1 MCITFPNCRYGFLN
15 GADGEELT
23 PKPTPIDVLRRRET
37 KWLDML
43 SDWDGYMLKHYK
55 KVRYEVHVIY
65 IYSFIQYM
73 IIDQIRIR
81 LVTIINTR
89 LRT

>member
-1 MCITFPNCRYGFLN
+1 MWITFPDYRYGFLN
-15 GADGEELT
+15 GADGEEVT

-55 KVRYEVHVIY
+55 KVRIY
-65 IYSFIQYM
+65 WYNRGPDIGLWS
-73 IIDQIRIR
+73 
-81 LVTIINTR
+81 N
-89 LRT
+89 

>member
-1 MCITFPNCRYGFLN
+1 M
-15 GADGEELT
+15 T

-55 KVRYEVHVIY
+55 KVRDKGHIAAQY
-65 IYSFIQYM
+65 IDTASGICGY
-73 IIDQIRIR
+73 II
-81 LVTIINTR
+81 
-89 LRT
+89 

>member
-1 MCITFPNCRYGFLN
+1 M
-15 GADGEELT
+15 T

-55 KVRYEVHVIY
+55 KVREGITIDTVLVH
-65 IYSFIQYM
+65 FM
-73 IIDQIRIR
+73 I
-81 LVTIINTR
+81 
-89 LRT
+89 

>member
-1 MCITFPNCRYGFLN
+1 M
-15 GADGEELT
+15 T

-55 KVRYEVHVIY
+55 KVRDKGHNAAQY
-65 IYSFIQYM
+65 IDTAYGICVY
-73 IIDQIRIR
+73 II
-81 LVTIINTR
+81 
-89 LRT
+89 

>member
-1 MCITFPNCRYGFLN
+1 MITFPCYRYGFLN
-15 GADGEELT
+15 GADGEEVT

-55 KVRYEVHVIY
+55 KVREGITIDTVLVH
-65 IYSFIQYM
+65 FM
-73 IIDQIRIR
+73 I
-81 LVTIINTR
+81 
-89 LRT
+89 